1 MKIVDSFIFNNEFD
15 ILNYRLNLLYPYVD
29 YFIICEAIYTHS
41 GKEKPLYFLENI
53 SQYEKFKDKI
63 VHLYVYEFPYVESN
77 IDYSKNHQWENEIFH
92 RNALNIGY
100 LHLKLKDDDII
111 IVSDLDEIINPNILK
126 KIRSTEMIIDDILYL
141 EMQLY
146 YYNLCNIAK
155 NYWYHPYIGN
165 YKSISMKKDLSKIR
179 LSERNKIIKNGGWH
193 LSYFGDTK
201 FIVNKLESFAHQE
214 FNNSNYK
221 DISLIENSIQNNTL
235 FWCNEKCKYV
245 EIQYNDNLP
254 ERYQE
259 FLSKFIPKNCQNAKA
274 SQKFIEL

>member
-1 MKIVDSFIFNNEFD
+1 MKIVDSFIFNNELD

-41 GKEKPLYFLENI
+41 GKKKPLYFIENI

-92 RNALNIGY
+92 RNSLNIGY
-100 LHLKLKDDDII
+100 LQLNLKDDDII

-126 KIRSTEMIIDDILYL
+126 KIRSTEMIIDDILHL

-146 YYNLCNIAK
+146 YYNLCNIAQ
-155 NYWYHPYIGN
+155 NYWYHSYIGN

-193 LSYFGDTK
+193 LSYFGDTQ
-201 FIVNKLESFAHQE
+201 FIVNKLESFGHQE
-214 FNNSNYK
+214 FNNSKYK
-221 DISLIENSIQNNTL
+221 DISLIEKSIQNNTL

-245 EIQYNDNLP
+245 DVLYNDNLP

-259 FLSKFIPKNCQNAKA
+259 FLSKFLPKNCPNAKA